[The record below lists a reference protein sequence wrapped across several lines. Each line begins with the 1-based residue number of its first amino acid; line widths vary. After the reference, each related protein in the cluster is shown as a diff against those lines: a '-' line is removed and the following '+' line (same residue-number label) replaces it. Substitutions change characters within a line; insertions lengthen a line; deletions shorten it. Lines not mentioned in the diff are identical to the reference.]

1 MSVSPISKLPPVPAI
16 ADIESIR
23 SVNPSGS
30 SRRSN
35 EFGELL
41 EKNLKSESPLSFSTH
56 ANARLESR
64 NIQLT
69 AHQMSRLN
77 SGVEQAA
84 KKGSRDS
91 LVMLDNLAFIVS
103 VANRKVITA
112 VDSQQSQE
120 NVYTKIDSA
129 VIV

>member
-1 MSVSPISKLPPVPAI
+1 MSLNAITKLPPIPSVS
-16 ADIESIR
+16 DIGPVKAARTPESANR
-23 SVNPSGS
+23 VA
-30 SRRSN
+30 

-41 EKNLKSESPLSFSTH
+41 EKNLKSETPLSFSTH
-56 ANARLESR
+56 AHARLASR
-64 NIQLT
+64 SIHLT
-69 AHQMSRLN
+69 DQQMSRLN
-77 SGVEQAA
+77 TGVEQAA
-84 KKGSRDS
+84 KKGSRES

-112 VDSQQSQE
+112 VDSNQSSE